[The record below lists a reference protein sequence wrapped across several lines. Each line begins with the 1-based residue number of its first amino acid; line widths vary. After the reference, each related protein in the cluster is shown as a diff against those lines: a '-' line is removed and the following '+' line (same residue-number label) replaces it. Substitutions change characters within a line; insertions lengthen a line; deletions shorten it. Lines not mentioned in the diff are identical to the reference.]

1 MCETV
6 NFRSEILLR
15 LRRMRLGLPFCE
27 RQFDGSTDSEILCK
41 YAFEPSK

>member
-1 MCETV
+1 MYIINHIKYIVAMCETV

-27 RQFDGSTDSEILCK
+27 RQFDGSTD
-41 YAFEPSK
+41 